1 MCAGSEGD
9 CVKICYQKLGVRNAW
24 LPLLLLAMVPIG
36 SACSLLPWWARVNE
50 KGGANATNARL
61 TIDHDAM
68 QDGMFV
74 GVAISGGGSRAAN
87 FGAAVLFELQDL
99 GILEKVDVISSV
111 SGGSIAAAHYALDG
125 YPERAHP
132 KISFDR
138 RQIDERFARDFQW
151 GWIGR
156 WFNPWNIWRYWITA
170 FDRSDIMSQVFEANL
185 FHEATFAH
193 LSKQRSDRPK
203 VLINA
208 SNFVSGKK
216 FVFSNEAFD
225 RRESDLASYP
235 VARAVMA
242 SGAFPGAF
250 ANVTLQDYGG
260 AQEREKRQYVH
271 LFDGGPIDNLGVGTL
286 IKAIQ
291 NHVASVWNEAADPLY
306 ASGFPNGCLIISID
320 AYTKRVEPIKGE
332 GHGRADL
339 ADTRP
344 WYGFLVDTNAI
355 EAMDD
360 LLAVKRNEV
369 LHEMG
374 LDRENDDVFS
384 SFPLFRL
391 NLDDDETGTPT
402 TNLLKTMEPVPAYG
416 PGMPDRKT
424 MQEALKGA
432 ASCRVWHIS
441 IAQMPTCEACALGRR
456 VNRIGTGYYI
466 DKKDQCALF
475 EAARTL
481 VQTMWTNP
489 ALRQAVLDNPPTS
502 GPAPQISLTIH
513 DKLQKLNSGEP
524 VIMEEGGAKVCQITA
539 SSTVRR

>member
-1 MCAGSEGD
+1 M
-9 CVKICYQKLGVRNAW
+9 
-24 LPLLLLAMVPIG
+24 LATIAL
-36 SACSLLPWWARVNE
+36 SACSVLPWWARVNE
-50 KGGANATNARL
+50 KGGANATNASL
-61 TIDHDAM
+61 AIDQDAM

-87 FGAAVLFELQDL
+87 FGAAVLFELQEL

-111 SGGSIAAAHYALDG
+111 SGGSIAAAYYALDG
-125 YPERAHP
+125 YPERSHP

-151 GWIGR
+151 RWIGR
-156 WFNPWNIWRYWITA
+156 WFDPWNIWRYWITA
-170 FDRSDIMSQVFEANL
+170 FDRSDIMVQVFDANL
-185 FHEATFAH
+185 FHGATFAN
-193 LSKQRSDRPK
+193 LPERPN

-208 SNFVSGKK
+208 SNFVSGKR

-225 RRESDLASYP
+225 RRDSDLASYP

-250 ANVTLQDYGG
+250 ANVTLQDYKST
-260 AQEREKRQYVH
+260 QDRNRRQYVH

-286 IKAIQ
+286 SKMLQ
-291 NHVASVWNEAADPLY
+291 THVAQHWNAADPMS

-320 AYTKRVEPIKGE
+320 AYTKRVEPAEGE
-332 GHGRADL
+332 GRGRADL

-344 WYGFLVDTNAI
+344 WYGLLVDTNAI

-374 LDRENDDVFS
+374 LDRENEDIFG

-402 TNLLKTMEPVPAYG
+402 SDLLKLMEAVPVYG
-416 PGMPDRKT
+416 PAMPDRKT
-424 MQEALKGA
+424 MQAALQGA
-432 ASCRVWHIS
+432 AFCHVWHIS
-441 IAQMPTCEACALGRR
+441 LAQMPTCEACPLGRR
-456 VNRIGTGYYI
+456 VNRIGTWYRI

-475 EAARTL
+475 EAARAL
-481 VQTMWTNP
+481 MQTMWVNP
-489 ALRQAVLDNPPTS
+489 DLRRAVLERVPTYEQ
-502 GPAPQISLTIH
+502 APQISMMVEDVVWELE
-513 DKLQKLNSGEP
+513 QGESKI
-524 VIMEEGGAKVCQITA
+524 VEQDAAEVCSITA
-539 SSTVRR
+539 SSDSPHRK